1 MSNEEIRQLQKNYP
15 CRSQQ
20 IRSLVCLLDPLFPS
34 PRTTVIHGLPATG
47 KSSITRAVLQLLNSQ
62 YVWVQAKA
70 ALTARQIFEEI
81 YRGVANLLSDG
92 SSSKTESLS
101 VLVAKLD
108 VLLRG
113 VQSEKIFIVLDG
125 IDETKEGSPGLLAGL
140 ARVGEAVRISM
151 ANRLTISFL
160 C

>member
-1 MSNEEIRQLQKNYP
+1 MSIEEIRQLQKNYP
-15 CRSQQ
+15 CRGQQ
-20 IRSLVCLLDPLFPS
+20 IRNLSCLLDPLFPS
-34 PRTTVIHGLPATG
+34 PRTIVIHGLSATG
-47 KSSITRAVLQLLNSQ
+47 KSSITRAVLRLLNSQ

-70 ALTARQIFEEI
+70 AITARQIFEEI

-108 VLLRG
+108 VLLRT

-125 IDETKEGSPGLLAGL
+125 IDETKEGGPGLLAGL
-140 ARVGEAVRISM
+140 TRVGETVRYLWRI
-151 ANRLTISFL
+151 R
-160 C
+160 